1 VSSRR
6 ERRLSDMIFRA
17 ISVIAIMLF
26 LFLPLTEVRAADMR
40 DESIRIPV
48 SDGLFAASLSAR
60 LFAPRGE
67 GPFPLVVI
75 NHGKA
80 PGNPRFQAEQA
91 YYQVVRE
98 FVKRGY
104 AVLVPTRRGYGSSG
118 GAYREALCS
127 VPSTGEMQADDI
139 EVAINYAKKLPL
151 VDGRRIVVIGQSVGG
166 LATMA
171 LGERHLPGV
180 LGLIDMSGGIRMGQ
194 CPGWERS
201 LIEAFSRYGSK
212 STVPALLMY
221 GDNDSFWGPAL
232 PKQLF
237 DAYVA
242 AGGKGQWIDYG
253 VFGSDSHA
261 MFGSHAGRDIW
272 LPAYAGFFKS
282 LGLPFDLRY
291 SLRAEGPGV
300 DVEDIDALP
309 VQTPGMRRQYEL
321 FLENDPQRHRA
332 FAFSSD
338 GHAGFAHGAQAE
350 EKALANCARHTRLGC
365 QLYAVDQKVI
375 YSIAT
380 RTGQQP

>member
-151 VDGRRIVVIGQSVGG
+151 VDGRRIVVIGQ
-166 LATMA
+166 A
-171 LGERHLPGV
+171 
-180 LGLIDMSGGIRMGQ
+180 
-194 CPGWERS
+194 
-201 LIEAFSRYGSK
+201 
-212 STVPALLMY
+212 
-221 GDNDSFWGPAL
+221 
-232 PKQLF
+232 
-237 DAYVA
+237 
-242 AGGKGQWIDYG
+242 
-253 VFGSDSHA
+253 
-261 MFGSHAGRDIW
+261 
-272 LPAYAGFFKS
+272 
-282 LGLPFDLRY
+282 
-291 SLRAEGPGV
+291 
-300 DVEDIDALP
+300 DV
-309 VQTPGMRRQYEL
+309 RR
-321 FLENDPQRHRA
+321 
-332 FAFSSD
+332 
-338 GHAGFAHGAQAE
+338 
-350 EKALANCARHTRLGC
+350 
-365 QLYAVDQKVI
+365 
-375 YSIAT
+375 
-380 RTGQQP
+380 